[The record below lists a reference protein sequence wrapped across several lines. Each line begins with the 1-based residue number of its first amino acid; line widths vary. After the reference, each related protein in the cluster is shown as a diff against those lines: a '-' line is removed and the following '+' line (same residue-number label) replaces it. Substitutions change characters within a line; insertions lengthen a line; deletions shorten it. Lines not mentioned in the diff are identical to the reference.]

1 MEDPTM
7 NERERILDLVKKGV
21 LSSEE
26 GLVLLE
32 NLANQGKK
40 TDPVQET
47 MTEAQPEA
55 DTEQE
60 TAEKQS
66 NPELDEL
73 NSKRAKVRTKLD
85 TSSEQL
91 ADLRRQQA
99 ANDEQIIVYDTME
112 DLDTLT
118 PDKAEA
124 RTNLKSQ
131 NKALGQEVTK
141 LEEQRNAAKQELND
155 LDRQIRQLEMK
166 DNFSRVVPDDWQ
178 DQAKSAAQ
186 DLGKAVSDAS
196 SQIGSIVRKT
206 AKSVM
211 DNVDWK
217 DVTVRVPGIATQK
230 FSHTFTFANN
240 TATVLDVSV
249 ANGNVQFRTWDSDDI
264 QVQADIRFFGKVSGE
279 LLDEFTQR
287 SNIEVDGEH
296 FIFQVPNK
304 RIEANLVISLPRR
317 EYDHVAVRNL
327 NGDMKMNDLHGKD
340 LYAKTT
346 NGDLKFNNVQAVMV
360 EAENVNGDVK
370 AVDAQIN
377 SAVISTVNGNAR
389 FAGRGQSLKIST
401 VNGDVKVTLKSAAK
415 SVNATS
421 VNGAVKVALP
431 EEVGLSGQAKTR
443 FGSIRS
449 RMTGIETPSKQRRSV
464 DLVREGEE
472 TVVVNL
478 STVTGEILIKDTDK
492 EK

>member
-1 MEDPTM
+1 
-7 NERERILDLVKKGV
+7 
-21 LSSEE
+21 
-26 GLVLLE
+26 
-32 NLANQGKK
+32 
-40 TDPVQET
+40 
-47 MTEAQPEA
+47 
-55 DTEQE
+55 
-60 TAEKQS
+60 
-66 NPELDEL
+66 
-73 NSKRAKVRTKLD
+73 
-85 TSSEQL
+85 
-91 ADLRRQQA
+91 
-99 ANDEQIIVYDTME
+99 
-112 DLDTLT
+112 
-118 PDKAEA
+118 
-124 RTNLKSQ
+124 
-131 NKALGQEVTK
+131 
-141 LEEQRNAAKQELND
+141 
-155 LDRQIRQLEMK
+155 
-166 DNFSRVVPDDWQ
+166 
-178 DQAKSAAQ
+178 
-186 DLGKAVSDAS
+186 
-196 SQIGSIVRKT
+196 
-206 AKSVM
+206 M

>member
-1 MEDPTM
+1 M

-40 TDPVQET
+40 TTVTQET
-47 MTEAQPEA
+47 MDDVQPQPEPEA
-55 DTEQE
+55 TD
-60 TAEKQS
+60 KPS
-66 NPELDEL
+66 SPELDEL
-73 NSKRAKVRTKLD
+73 NAQRAEVRTRLD
-85 TSSEQL
+85 TSSERL

-124 RTNLKSQ
+124 RTTLKSQ
-131 NKALGQEVTK
+131 NRTLGQEVSK
-141 LEEQRNAAKQELND
+141 LEEERNGAKQELGE
-155 LDRQIRQLEMK
+155 LDRQIRKLELK
-166 DNFSRVVPDDWQ
+166 DNFDRVVPDDWQ

-196 SQIGSIVRKT
+196 SQIGSIVKKT
-206 AKSVM
+206 AKTVM

-240 TATVLDVSV
+240 AATVLDVSV

-264 QVQADIRFFGKVSGE
+264 QVQADVRFFGKVSGE

-287 SNIEVDGEH
+287 SRIEVDGEH
-296 FIFQVPNK
+296 FIFQVPTK
-304 RIEANLVISLPRR
+304 RVEANLVISLPRR

-327 NGDMKMNDLHGKD
+327 NGSMKMSDVRGKD
-340 LYAKTT
+340 VYAKTT
-346 NGDLKFNNVQAVMV
+346 NGDLRFNNVQAVMV

-377 SAVISTVNGNAR
+377 SAVISTVNGDAR
-389 FAGRGQSLKIST
+389 FAGRGQSLKVST

-431 EEVGLSGQAKTR
+431 EEAGLSGQAKTR
-443 FGSIRS
+443 FGTIRS

-472 TVVVNL
+472 TIVVNL
-478 STVTGEILIKDTDK
+478 STVTGEILIKDTDN